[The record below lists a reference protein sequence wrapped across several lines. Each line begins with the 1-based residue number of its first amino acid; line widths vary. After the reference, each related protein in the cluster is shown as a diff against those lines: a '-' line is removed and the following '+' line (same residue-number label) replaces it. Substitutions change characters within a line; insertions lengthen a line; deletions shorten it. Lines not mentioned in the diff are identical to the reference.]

1 YYSILDSDEK
11 LSKGDDDDRYG
22 ARVRFKYFF

>member
-1 YYSILDSDEK
+1 SDGDK
-11 LSKGDDDDRYG
+11 IHGDDSDDRYG

>member
-1 YYSILDSDEK
+1 DSDGDK
-11 LSKGDDDDRYG
+11 IHGDDSDDRYG